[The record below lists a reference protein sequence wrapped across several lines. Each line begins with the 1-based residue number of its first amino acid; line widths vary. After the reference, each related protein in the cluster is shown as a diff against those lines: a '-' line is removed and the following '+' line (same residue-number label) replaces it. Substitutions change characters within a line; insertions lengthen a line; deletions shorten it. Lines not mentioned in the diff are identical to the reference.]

1 MVGLK
6 PREREILWLAYAE
19 GASHKEI
26 ADVLGLRA
34 PSVHL
39 LLFRARQKMLKLL
52 RRPRMTLKSPVDTRD
67 RS

>member
-1 MVGLK
+1 MGNLK

-34 PSVHL
+34 PSVRL

-52 RRPRMTLKSPVDTRD
+52 RRPRLVGKKQVDTRD

>member
-1 MVGLK
+1 MDGLK

-34 PSVHL
+34 PSVRL
-39 LLFRARQKMLKLL
+39 MLFRARQKMVKLL
-52 RRPRMTLKSPVDTRD
+52 RRPRQASKTQVDSRKSL
-67 RS
+67 